1 MAKISGLG
9 GYWVIDDTGNPILH
23 NASYDIDAE
32 SINDDVT
39 TSGSVSYDEGLPIIR
54 HFAATLRTPEDDD
67 SYVEIL
73 GLEEGSV
80 VSIWFKRGATTTYD
94 KVTDTIV
101 RSVRHSND
109 QKRARQ
115 LEISVE
121 YGTFARD
128 VGAPT

>member
-9 GYWVIDDTGNPILH
+9 GYWVIDDTGNPVLH
-23 NASYDIDAE
+23 NASYTIDTE
-32 SINDDVT
+32 SLNDDVT
-39 TSGSVSYDEGLPIIR
+39 TSGSVSFDEGLPIIR
-54 HFAATLRTPEDDD
+54 HFSATLSTPEEDD
-67 SYVEIL
+67 SYVELL

-80 VSIWFKRGATTTYD
+80 VSIWFKRGATSTFD

-101 RSVRHSND
+101 RSVRHVND

-121 YGTFARD
+121 YGTFERD
-128 VGAPT
+128 SGAPT